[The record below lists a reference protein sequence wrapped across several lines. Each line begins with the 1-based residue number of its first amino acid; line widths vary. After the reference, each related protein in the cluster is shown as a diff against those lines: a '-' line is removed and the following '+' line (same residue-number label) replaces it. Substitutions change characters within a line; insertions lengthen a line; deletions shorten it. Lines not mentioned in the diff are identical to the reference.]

1 MILDR
6 EALGAM
12 LLQAAKLLEENTQY
26 LSDIDS
32 RFGDGDH
39 GITMGKI
46 AKLIQ
51 ERVPQWG
58 EDSIKDFLDSLGMAV
73 MEVKGG
79 SAGPLYGTMIGG
91 LGANLDDDAGQVDE
105 AGLKAMF
112 AGCLSEME
120 DITTAKVGDKTMMD
134 ALIPAVQ
141 AAQQTQGDCK
151 AILEAAANR
160 DIIHRGEE
168 NMIINNALEGA
179 DRVTIVTQGGSG
191 HEPAISGFLGEGMVD
206 ISVVGDIFAAPG
218 PQACVDAIKL
228 ADKGKGVLY
237 IVLNHAGDMLTGSLT
252 MKQCKKLGLNVV
264 KVVTQED
271 VSNAPRENADDRR
284 GLVGC
289 IPTYKI
295 AGAAAA
301 EGKSLEEVAAIA
313 QRFADNMATL
323 AVAVRGATHP
333 STGAALADL
342 GEDDMEIGMGQHGE
356 GGGGRQPMK
365 SADETAEIMVNALLK
380 DIGIQSGEKVMLI
393 INGSGATTLMEQL
406 IIYRKCEQ
414 ILKEKNIEIVANYV
428 GELLTVQEQAG
439 FQMFMARMDDE
450 LLRLWNAPCRT
461 PYLTKK

>member
-1 MILDR
+1 M
-6 EALGAM
+6 
-12 LLQAAKLLEENTQY
+12 
-26 LSDIDS
+26 
-32 RFGDGDH
+32 
-39 GITMGKI
+39 
-46 AKLIQ
+46 
-51 ERVPQWG
+51 
-58 EDSIKDFLDSLGMAV
+58 
-73 MEVKGG
+73 
-79 SAGPLYGTMIGG
+79 
-91 LGANLDDDAGQVDE
+91 
-105 AGLKAMF
+105 
-112 AGCLSEME
+112 
-120 DITTAKVGDKTMMD
+120 
-134 ALIPAVQ
+134 
-141 AAQQTQGDCK
+141 
-151 AILEAAANR
+151 
-160 DIIHRGEE
+160 
-168 NMIINNALEGA
+168 
-179 DRVTIVTQGGSG
+179 
-191 HEPAISGFLGEGMVD
+191 
-206 ISVVGDIFAAPG
+206 
-218 PQACVDAIKL
+218 

-237 IVLNHAGDMLTGSLT
+237 IVLNHAGDMLTAKLT
-252 MKQCKKLGLNVV
+252 MKQINKQGIHCI

-365 SADETAEIMVNALLK
+365 TADETAEIMVNALVK

-406 IIYRKCEQ
+406 IVYRKAVDV
-414 ILKEKNIEIVANYV
+414 LKQQGIEVVANYV
-428 GELLTVQEQAG
+428 GEMLTVQEQAG

-450 LLRLWNAPCRT
+450 LLRLWNAPCNT
-461 PYLTKK
+461 PYLKK